1 MNSSI
6 VIDDIYR
13 TTNMN
18 ELGEVSSQLLRRYSN
33 NKQKTL
39 TVMNLYKRR
48 RDLIKKGK
56 DIHKVYIYTPSNTN
70 KLKNVGTIIS
80 KKNQSMA
87 DYIRGKTSFRNGQ
100 QVPGFESKKFIA
112 VKPFVIFGKKVN
124 GFVSVPPSLDIE
136 EAHGYARFIERSLV
150 ALRIGKLGKP
160 VKMRSKD
167 IYTWKPVTSNKYN
180 NQSPESGFKNGDN
193 LKIKFTAITS
203 DQGGAIFF

>member
-1 MNSSI
+1 MNNSI

-18 ELGEVSSQLLRRYSN
+18 ELSEVSSRLLRRYSN

-56 DIHKVYIYTPSNTN
+56 DIHKVYTYTPSNTN
-70 KLKNVGTIIS
+70 KLKDVGTIIS

-100 QVPGFESKKFIA
+100 RVPGFESKKFIA

-136 EAHGYARFIERSLV
+136 EAHRYARFIERSLV
-150 ALRIGKLGKP
+150 TLRIGKLGKP
-160 VKMRSKD
+160 AKMRSED
-167 IYTWKPVTSNKYN
+167 LYTWKPVTSNKYN
-180 NQSPESGFKNGDN
+180 NQSPESRFKNGDS